1 MEKII
6 AFITANEYNL
16 KLSKPIKDYD
26 YYINFIK
33 FIEKLTP
40 QQKYI
45 KYKTKY
51 LQLKKLQN
59 L

>member
-1 MEKII
+1 MNKID
-6 AFITANEYNL
+6 AFIKNNSDNL